1 MLKQFLTTITLLD
14 HKMHLTGMVAPAA
27 VNCDSRVMEVQWFC
41 VFCGDPLPAGGLF
54 QVFSRFNFHIR
65 QIPRIESVRFVA
77 FLSVLSNHRES
88 RVWEFGTRVFVVVR
102 VWDFLA
108 SYLPPG
114 DSCWQSVAKWGL
126 TRR

>member
-1 MLKQFLTTITLLD
+1 MDLCFLRRP
-14 HKMHLTGMVAPAA
+14 PARRG
-27 VNCDSRVMEVQWFC
+27 V
-41 VFCGDPLPAGGLF
+41 LF
-54 QVFSRFNFHIR
+54 HACSRFNFHIR
-65 QIPRIESVRFVA
+65 QIPRIELGRFVA

-88 RVWEFGTRVFVVVR
+88 RVLVVDTRVFVVAR
-102 VWDFLA
+102 VLDFLA